1 MQISARAPAATIR
14 SPWLPQVPGLV
25 RALRLHQ
32 WTKNLLVFVPILLAG
47 RLDEL
52 PALITTV
59 AAFVALGLIASGSY
73 LINDVRDLP
82 DDRAHWSKR
91 HRALASGQLSV
102 GLALLAAVLLI
113 AAGLAAG
120 ALISAATAGFLCLVS
135 APDALPTPSASS
147 ASPYSTGWFSQR
159 SSPCASASASSRPRC
174 DRRPGCWCSPCSCS
188 PRSATRGGMP
198 NSRRRWNGE
207 KPRSPAVDTAPLDA
221 PLVMALGV
229 GAGLGATLIAVL
241 YILDDAFVQTFYG
254 NKAAL
259 WALPPVLFLFIAR
272 IWIKCQRG
280 EMREHPLDFALKDP
294 AGLALGA
301 AALIL
306 FLLAWLGPAWL

>member
-59 AAFVALGLIASGSY
+59 TAFVALGLIASGSY

-91 HRALASGQLSV
+91 HRPLASGQLSV
-102 GLALLAAVLLI
+102 GLAMLAAALLI
-113 AAGLAAG
+113 VAGLAAG
-120 ALISAATAGFLCLVS
+120 ALISAATAGFLCLYLLLTLAYTFGLKRIPLLDGLVL
-135 APDALPTPSASS
+135 ATLFTLRLGIGIVAAEVRPS
-147 ASPYSTGWFSQR
+147 PWLLVFSMFMFT
-159 SSPCASASASSRPRC
+159 SLCYA
-174 DRRPGCWCSPCSCS
+174 RRH
-188 PRSATRGGMP
+188 AELAQAVERGETEIAG
-198 NSRRRWNGE
+198 RGYRT
-207 KPRSPAVDTAPLDA
+207 VDA